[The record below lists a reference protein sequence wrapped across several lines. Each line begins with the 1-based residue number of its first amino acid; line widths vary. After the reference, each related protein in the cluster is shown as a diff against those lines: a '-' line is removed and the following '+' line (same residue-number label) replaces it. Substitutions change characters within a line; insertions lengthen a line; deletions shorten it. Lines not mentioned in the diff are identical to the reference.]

1 MLATTR
7 LPGDRPNGCS
17 VLRVGETCWRREH
30 AGRFAVIVDAAAY
43 FEAARAAM
51 LEAEEQIL
59 LVGWDFDLRIDLL
72 PGGGGDGAP
81 TRLGAFLRE
90 LVRRRPRL
98 RIWILKW
105 DMAVLFTLGHGAL
118 QLVTRPLAGL
128 DRIRLRFDSTHPWMS
143 AHHQK
148 IVVIDDALAF
158 CGGIDMTL
166 GRWDTREHIPED
178 ARRTSPDGRRSGP
191 WHDATAMVD
200 GDAAQALG
208 ALARDRWHRATGRR
222 LQAPAGGR
230 DLWPATVEPLL
241 RDTPVGIARTFP
253 GFGRWPAVRE
263 IEALHVAAIRSARR
277 TIYVESQYFA
287 SARVCEVLAERL
299 REPEGPEVV
308 VINPLTSDGWL
319 QRQTMGAA
327 RDLRI
332 GEMQAADRHGRFAL
346 LHPVNAAG
354 EAIYVHAKILVVDDR
369 LLRVGSSNLNNRSMG
384 FDSECDLVVEP
395 RTEAGRAAV
404 LGLRDSLV
412 AEHLGVA
419 PERVRTEV
427 AATGSLLGA
436 IRRLMRGQG
445 RTLHE
450 IAARSLDPAHAAV
463 VRSRMSDPERPD
475 RFESRLAHM
484 AKGLVLRRPVASA
497 LAVAGLTGGIA
508 VLLRRAFRS
517 G

>member
-1 MLATTR
+1 MLETNR
-7 LPGDRPNGCS
+7 LTGEQPDAS
-17 VLRVGETCWRREH
+17 TVLRVGDTCWRRAH
-30 AGRFAVIVDAAAY
+30 AARFAVIVDAAAY
-43 FEAARAAM
+43 FDAARAAM

-72 PGGGGDGAP
+72 PGGPDDGAP
-81 TRLGAFLRE
+81 TRLGPFLRD
-90 LVRRRPRL
+90 LVRRKPRL

-118 QLVTRPLAGL
+118 QLLTRPLAGL
-128 DRIRLRFDSTHPWMS
+128 ERIRLRFDSTHPWMS

-178 ARRTSPDGRRSGP
+178 ARRTRPDGRRSDP

-200 GDAAQALG
+200 GAAARALG

-222 LQAPAGGR
+222 LPTPTSGR
-230 DLWPATVEPLL
+230 DLWPEAVEPLL
-241 RDTPVGIARTFP
+241 RDTSVGIARTFP
-253 GFGRWPAVRE
+253 GFARWPAVNE
-263 IEALHVAAIRSARR
+263 IEALYVAAIRSARR

-299 REPEGPEVV
+299 REPDGPEIV

-327 RDLRI
+327 RDLKLR
-332 GEMQAADRHGRFAL
+332 EMRAADRHGRFAL

-354 EAIYVHAKILVVDDR
+354 EPIYVHAKILVVDDR

-395 RTEAGRAAV
+395 RTDAGRGAV

-412 AEHLGVA
+412 AEHLDVA
-419 PERVRTEV
+419 PELVRAEV
-427 AATGSLLGA
+427 AASGSLLTA

-450 IAARSLDPAHAAV
+450 IVAGSLDPAHAAV
-463 VRSRMSDPERPD
+463 VQSHISDPERPA
-475 RFESRLAHM
+475 RFESRLAHL
-484 AKGLVLRRPVASA
+484 AKALVLRRPVASA
-497 LAVAGLTGGIA
+497 LTVAALSAGIVM
-508 VLLRRAFRS
+508 VLRQARS
-517 G
+517 DR